1 VGAGGRVHARQ
12 VQAEHPE
19 VVLEPPFGCHL
30 GAVGTEPRDVLHPV
44 GTVALDRPG
53 PFGYTARV
61 VPHHRL
67 VATPAEL
74 GLATLPPESSGMDA
88 GILR

>member
-1 VGAGGRVHARQ
+1 
-12 VQAEHPE
+12 
-19 VVLEPPFGCHL
+19 
-30 GAVGTEPRDVLHPV
+30 
-44 GTVALDRPG
+44 
-53 PFGYTARV
+53 
-61 VPHHRL
+61 